1 MSRVGAIFWLGL
13 AMTACVVM
21 FMINYAVQSLQDDL
35 NKVRKQ
41 TIAEQLEIRVLHAE
55 WSYLTQPERLA
66 QLNQQFLSLAPI
78 GTKQLQ
84 QTITQIPL
92 RPIPDPPPEEI
103 AVAAAP
109 APAPAAGL
117 ELPTVNASD
126 HGLDTL
132 FAQASGE
139 PQPQPTAPPMTTI
152 ALDTPASP
160 PTLPVTTVA
169 LTTSVR
175 QTAAPV
181 RPGLDALFAQVASE
195 R

>member
-1 MSRVGAIFWLGL
+1 MSRVGAIFWLGT

-41 TIAEQLEIRVLHAE
+41 TVSEQLEIRVLHAE

-66 QLNQQFLSLAPI
+66 ELNKQFLSLTPVA
-78 GTKQLQ
+78 TKQLQ
-84 QTITQIPL
+84 GNIAGIPL
-92 RPIPDPPPEEI
+92 RPIAEPPIEET
-103 AVAAAP
+103 AAAAP

-117 ELPTVNASD
+117 ELAGTNASARA
-126 HGLDTL
+126 LDGL

-139 PQPQPTAPPMTTI
+139 TQPAIP
-152 ALDTPASP
+152 
-160 PTLPVTTVA
+160 LPVTPVA
-169 LTTSVR
+169 LIASAR
-175 QTAAPV
+175 PGSAAP
-181 RPGLDALFAQVASE
+181 GIDALFAQAASE